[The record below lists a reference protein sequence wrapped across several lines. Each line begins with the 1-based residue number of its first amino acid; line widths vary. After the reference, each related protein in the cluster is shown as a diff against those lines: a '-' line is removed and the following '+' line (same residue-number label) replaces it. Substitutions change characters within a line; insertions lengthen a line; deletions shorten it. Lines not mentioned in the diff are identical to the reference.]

1 MGVQTQID
9 RLTSAKT
16 AIGTAIAGKGV
27 TVPDGTKLD
36 GMAALIDSIE
46 VGGSTTAYTVYI
58 GTAEPTADI
67 GNDGDIYI
75 VRTVTA

>member
-1 MGVQTQID
+1 MSQ
-9 RLTSAKT
+9 LTNNT
-16 AIGTAIAGKGV
+16 TNLQAILDTVNALPEAGTSV
-27 TVPDGTKLD
+27 E
-36 GMAALIDSIE
+36 S
-46 VGGSTTAYTVYI
+46 YTVYI